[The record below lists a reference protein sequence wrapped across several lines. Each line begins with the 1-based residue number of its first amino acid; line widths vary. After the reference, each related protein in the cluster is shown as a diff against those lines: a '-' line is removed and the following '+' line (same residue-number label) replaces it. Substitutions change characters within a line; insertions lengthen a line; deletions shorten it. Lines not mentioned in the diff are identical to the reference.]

1 MKVTTATAKNTR
13 DIAKKAIREVTAEP
27 FEILKKAKEQ
37 VLDSGWENQYANE
50 EKPYENDSS
59 PGPSYAEKEKE
70 EKIKT
75 KDTRMLS
82 ALNREIED
90 IRRDKLF
97 KELQARISA
106 GEETSLE
113 SYGELTLEQKQ
124 VLKAQM
130 EAYKLRV
137 QKEESKGSLSQ
148 PTTKRSR
155 RLFGFGKQ
163 QAEKLQTKV
172 ERPMPPSG

>member
-1 MKVTTATAKNTR
+1 MKVTTATAKTTR
-13 DIAKKAIREVTAEP
+13 DIAKKVARQVAAVP

-37 VLDSGWENQYANE
+37 VLDSGWENQYDSE
-50 EKPYENDSS
+50 EMPQENDSS
-59 PGPSYAEKEKE
+59 LKEKE

-97 KELQARISA
+97 RQLQAKVSN
-106 GEETSLE
+106 GEEISLE
-113 SYGELTLEQKQ
+113 NYRELTLEQKQ

-130 EAYKLRV
+130 EAYKLRAS
-137 QKEESKGSLSQ
+137 QEESEKPIGQ
-148 PTTKRSR
+148 PSSKPSR
-155 RLFGFGKQ
+155 KLFSFGKK
-163 QAEKLQTKV
+163 QAEKLKTKV